1 MAPIKVIGASLGRCG
16 TDSMRVALD
25 MLGYKTHHGTCFLQ
39 DPNLSIK
46 KFYEAALDQE
56 HADWD
61 YVYEGFDAAVDWM
74 GSTCY
79 KSLLSKYLDAKVL
92 LTVRSADSWYKSV
105 GNTMMKANVEFA
117 TIDPENP
124 IYYFYQLTRIV
135 ALDGYAF
142 DPKKFADEEYVKK
155 LFNAHIEEVK
165 RVVPADQL
173 LVLELGEGWDRL
185 CHFLGKEVPDVPYP
199 SVNSTAEF
207 VECFIDQVKVANAR
221 REEKVSA

>member
-1 MAPIKVIGASLGRCG
+1 MTR
-16 TDSMRVALD
+16 
-25 MLGYKTHHGTCFLQ
+25 
-39 DPNLSIK
+39 
-46 KFYEAALDQE
+46 
-56 HADWD
+56 
-61 YVYEGFDAAVDWM
+61 
-74 GSTCY
+74 
-79 KSLLSKYLDAKVL
+79 
-92 LTVRSADSWYKSV
+92 
-105 GNTMMKANVEFA
+105 ANVELA
-117 TIDPENP
+117 TDDPENP
-124 IYYFYQLTRIV
+124 IYYFYQLINIV

-207 VECFIDQVKVANAR
+207 VEFFIEQIKVDNTR
-221 REEKVSA
+221 RAEKTSA